1 MTGKT
6 VYLETFG
13 CQMNVLDSELVL
25 ATLGRLGY
33 EQTADAGRADLV
45 LLNTC
50 SVRAHAEQKVYSR
63 LGDLRRA
70 KRQRPGMVLG
80 VIGCMAQRDPEAI
93 ATLMPHVDLLCGP
106 GRLNELPELIEQVAN
121 GGGRVV
127 ALSDSKRR
135 PDGRGDICA
144 DDIEQLDVSRDP
156 TVCGAQA
163 YVRVQRGCDK
173 FCSFCVVPYVRGR
186 EQSRPAENILG
197 EVRNLAAAGVRQVTL
212 LGQTVNSYA
221 YRDGARTVRLADLLA
236 MVHEVAGIDRIRFVT
251 SYPGDFD
258 LAILAAMRDL
268 PKVCE
273 YLHLPAQSGSNRIL
287 KAMRRQYTVEQY
299 NELIE
304 MAREM
309 VPEISLVGDF
319 IVGFPGESDEDFEA
333 SCRLLLRTRY
343 KNVFV
348 FRYSPRPGTV
358 ADRRVADEVPI
369 DVKRRR
375 NAELLRLQEQVS
387 LEQNRRLVGQ
397 GVEVLVEGASKA
409 ALKARRQHV
418 SQTGSS
424 WRSPQQLAGRTRGHQ
439 IVVFD
444 GPDELTGRTVKV
456 RIVQATALTLHANL
470 VDEVG

>member
-1 MTGKT
+1 
-6 VYLETFG
+6 
-13 CQMNVLDSELVL
+13 MNVLDSELVL
-25 ATLGRLGY
+25 AMLGRLGY

-45 LLNTC
+45 VLNTC
-50 SVRAHAEQKVYSR
+50 SVRDRAEQKVYSR
-63 LGDLRRA
+63 LGELRKS
-70 KRQRPGMVLG
+70 KRERPGMVVG
-80 VIGCMAQRDPEAI
+80 VIGCMAERDPQGIRA
-93 ATLMPHVDLLCGP
+93 LMPHVDLLCGP
-106 GRLNELPELIEQVAN
+106 GRLNELPDLIEQVVN

-127 ALSDSKRR
+127 ALSDGKHRR
-135 PDGRGDICA
+135 DGRGDICG
-144 DDIEQLDVSRDP
+144 DDIEQLDMSRDP

-186 EQSRPAENILG
+186 ERSRPADNILG

-221 YRDGARTVRLADLLA
+221 YRDGSRTVRLAELLA
-236 MVHEVAGIDRIRFVT
+236 MVHEVAGIERIRFVT

-258 LAILAAMRDL
+258 VAILAAMRDL

-287 KAMRRQYTVEQY
+287 KAMRRKYSVEQY

-309 VPEISLVGDF
+309 VPKISLAGDF
-319 IVGFPGESDEDFEA
+319 IVGFPGESEEDFQA

-343 KNVFV
+343 KKVFV
-348 FRYSPRPGTV
+348 FRYSPRPGTA
-358 ADRRVADEVPI
+358 ADRRAAEEVSI

-387 LEQNRRLVGQ
+387 VEQNRRLVGEC
-397 GVEVLVEGASKA
+397 VEVLVEGASKA
-409 ALKARRQHV
+409 AVKARRQHV
-418 SQTGSS
+418 WQTSSS
-424 WRSPQQLAGRTRGHQ
+424 WRSPRQLAGRTRGDQ

-444 GPDELTGRTVKV
+444 GPDELTGQTVKV
-456 RIVQATALTLHANL
+456 QIIEATALTLHGEL
-470 VDEVG
+470 VGTTG